1 MASLIDATMFGR
13 TGTASNNTAPAEP
26 ANQASTNPDLGGV
39 NVTPNPDREKA
50 INDMYEAN
58 INAQKIKLQEAG
70 DQALSD
76 AQANRDKIAG
86 IYDRQR
92 NAAAVDWERQRRNFL
107 EGAATSG
114 LNTGAGS
121 QAELHMMG
129 SQQKTQNTLNAAQ
142 AQAETE
148 ADRNISD
155 IARTTQAAIN
165 EAVQENDYKK
175 AAALL
180 DEYNAE
186 YSRQME
192 RASAL
197 SQYGDFSGYAAIYGA
212 ETAKQM
218 FYSWAAQN
226 PQLAYAMGAITAD
239 QYQNLASA
247 RPINDGLDANGVRIT
262 NVYNYGGGGGGGGS
276 SRSEDPWAY
285 GGSGWNYGGGGGGS
299 DSGGSTADALADAMR
314 ATLTAEARYWGN
326 YGN

>member
-1 MASLIDATMFGR
+1 MALLDDK
-13 TGTASNNTAPAEP
+13 NTSVPGSA
-26 ANQASTNPDLGGV
+26 ANTASTNPDLGTMTV
-39 NVTPNPDREKA
+39 IPNPDREKA

-58 INAQKIKLQEAG
+58 INAQKIRLQEAG

-76 AQANRDKIAG
+76 AKANRDKIAG

-92 NAAAVDWERQRRNFL
+92 NAAAADWERQRRNFL

-155 IARTTQAAIN
+155 IARTTQSAIN
-165 EAVQENDYKK
+165 EAVQENDYKR

-212 ETAKQM
+212 ETARMM
-218 FYSWAAQN
+218 FFSWAAQN
-226 PQLAYAMGAITAD
+226 PQLAYTMGVITND
-239 QYQNLASA
+239 QYQNLRSA
-247 RPINDGLDANGVRIT
+247 RPINDGLDANGVRIA
-262 NVYNYGGGGGGGGS
+262 NAYRGGGGGGGGS
-276 SRSEDPWAY
+276 S
-285 GGSGWNYGGGGGGS
+285 GSSSRGLAEVLTEQASQLAHRGEF
-299 DSGGSTADALADAMR
+299 ARAEEALDQAWR
-314 ATLTAEARYWGN
+314 A
-326 YGN
+326 